1 MIDLVRFLV
10 PLFSPFSISMVF
22 LLVAVGFLFA
32 KRRKKATI
40 CLCLGVGLLLFS
52 GYGLITNGMLYRL
65 ERAYPPF
72 SFERLDPET
81 RARLHYVVVLGSGHI
96 SNPALPV
103 TAQIGA
109 DSLYRLVEGIRIF
122 RQLPGSKLVISGGRI
137 PDPVP
142 NAHVVTA
149 VARHIGVDPDKM
161 IMEDRPRDTFEEAQ
175 FLRMILGDEPFVL
188 VTSAAHMKRAIEVF
202 RSFKMKPL
210 PAPTNFVFKNK
221 MTFLNGAW
229 LPTCGNL
236 EISRRVFYEW
246 LGRLWG
252 TLKKRFAKSHNSK
265 PHPKSANITL
275 HG

>member
-10 PLFSPFSISMVF
+10 PLFSPFSISVVF
-22 LLVAVGFLFA
+22 LLAALGFLYA
-32 KRRKKATI
+32 KRRRNATI
-40 CLCLGVGLLLFS
+40 CLSIGIGLLLFF
-52 GYGLITNGMLYRL
+52 GYGLVTKGVLYRL
-65 ERAYPPF
+65 EKAYPPF
-72 SFERLDPET
+72 SFERLDPAT
-81 RARLHYVVVLGSGHI
+81 RNRLSYVVVLGSGHV
-96 SNPALPV
+96 SNPALPA

-149 VARHIGVDPDKM
+149 VARHIGVDPDKV
-161 IMEDRPRDTFEEAQ
+161 IMEDRPRDTFEEAL
-175 FLRMILGDEPFVL
+175 FLRTVLGDQPFVL
-188 VTSAAHMKRAIEVF
+188 VTSAAHMERAIEVF
-202 RSFKMKPL
+202 RSFKMEPL

-221 MTFLNGAW
+221 TTLLNGAW

-252 TLKKRFAKSHNSK
+252 TLKKRFAKF
-265 PHPKSANITL
+265 P
-275 HG
+275 